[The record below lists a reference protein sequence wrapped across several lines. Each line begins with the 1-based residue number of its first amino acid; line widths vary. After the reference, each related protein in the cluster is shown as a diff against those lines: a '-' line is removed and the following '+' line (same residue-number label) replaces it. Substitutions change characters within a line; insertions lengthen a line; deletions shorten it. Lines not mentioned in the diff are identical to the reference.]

1 MIPESINNTRSPR
14 LKADDNPFQLM
25 RRFWMGI
32 DVPNNI
38 AASYGGSSTAS
49 KKTAIKDIAL
59 GHRLTGDNTK
69 ESTYANLYPRLTT
82 RSNVF
87 KVHFTVQ
94 TLQKARSTPVNKFD
108 PDLDLVTS
116 ESRGSAIVERAL
128 DMTNP
133 NLQKINYL
141 KDPSAFSDMKKRLD
155 YFYSYRITEIK
166 QFSP

>member
-1 MIPESINNTRSPR
+1 MIPESINHAGPAK
-14 LKADDNPFQLM
+14 LKATDNPFQLM
-25 RRFWMGI
+25 RHFWMGI
-32 DVPNNI
+32 DVPNAT
-38 AASYGGSSTAS
+38 AASYGGTSTAS
-49 KKTAIKDIAL
+49 KKTAIKDIPL

-87 KVHFTVQ
+87 KIHFTVQ